1 MAEKFVAGDSVKWK
15 WGNGYG
21 EGKVAERFTEKVTRT
36 LDGAEVTR
44 DASDDEPA
52 YLIKQD
58 DGSRVLKS
66 HSEIEKAG

>member
-1 MAEKFVAGDSVKWK
+1 MSDSYNIGSQVKWK

-21 EGKVAERFTEKVTRT
+21 EGEIAERFTEKVTRT
-36 LDGAEVTR
+36 IDGNEVTR

-58 DGSRVLKS
+58 DGDKVLKS
-66 HSEIEKAG
+66 HSELEKA